1 MLKKLLL
8 LAVVSGILAAV
19 ACLVYRK
26 VYGESLGADGF
37 VHIVSTQK
45 IFAACL
51 GANIIAA
58 IGYFLLSKV
67 AKSYT
72 EAIFN
77 LLFACI
83 TIATIVYPIGY
94 KLPLDLEMPELF
106 PGLAIP
112 MHFFPVLGWMTL
124 KPLFAKNI

>member
-1 MLKKLLL
+1 MLKKLLI
-8 LAVVSGILAAV
+8 LAVVSGVLAAV
-19 ACLVYRK
+19 ASLVYQK
-26 VYGESLGADGF
+26 VYADSLGDGF
-37 VHIVSTQK
+37 TNIITLQK

-51 GANIIAA
+51 GANIVAA

-67 AKSYT
+67 LKSHT
-72 EAIFN
+72 EAVFN
-77 LLFACI
+77 LLFAVI
-83 TIATIVYPIGY
+83 TIATIVYPIGF
-94 KLPLDLEMPELF
+94 KLPLDVEMPELF

>member
-1 MLKKLLL
+1 MLKKLLI

-19 ACLVYRK
+19 ACLAYQK
-26 VYGESLGADGF
+26 VYAESLDDGF
-37 VHIVSTQK
+37 TNIISRQK

-51 GANIIAA
+51 GANIVAA

-67 AKSYT
+67 LKGYT

-77 LLFACI
+77 ILFAVI

-94 KLPLDLEMPELF
+94 NLPLDIEMPQLF

>member
-1 MLKKLLL
+1 MLKKLLI

-19 ACLVYRK
+19 ASLVYQK
-26 VYGESLGADGF
+26 VYAESLGDGF
-37 VHIVSTQK
+37 KNIVTMQK

-51 GANIIAA
+51 GANIVAA
-58 IGYFLLSKV
+58 IGYFLLSRVLKGH
-67 AKSYT
+67 T
-72 EAIFN
+72 EAVFN
-77 LLFACI
+77 LLFAVI
-83 TIATIVYPIGY
+83 TIVTIVYPIGY
-94 KLPLDLEMPELF
+94 KLPLDVEMPELF

>member
-1 MLKKLLL
+1 MLKKLLI

-19 ACLVYRK
+19 ASLVYQK
-26 VYGESLGADGF
+26 VYAESLGDGF
-37 VHIVSTQK
+37 KNIISMQK
-45 IFAACL
+45 IFVACI
-51 GANIIAA
+51 GANIVAA

-67 AKSYT
+67 LKGYT
-72 EAIFN
+72 EAVFN
-77 LLFACI
+77 ILFAVI

-94 KLPLDLEMPELF
+94 KLPLDVEMPELF

>member
-1 MLKKLLL
+1 MLKKLLI

-19 ACLVYRK
+19 ASLVYQK
-26 VYGESLGADGF
+26 VYAESLGDGF
-37 VHIVSTQK
+37 KNIISLQK
-45 IFAACL
+45 IFVACI
-51 GANIIAA
+51 GANIVAA

-67 AKSYT
+67 LKGHT
-72 EAIFN
+72 EAVFN
-77 LLFACI
+77 ILFAVI

-94 KLPLDLEMPELF
+94 KLPLDVEMPELF